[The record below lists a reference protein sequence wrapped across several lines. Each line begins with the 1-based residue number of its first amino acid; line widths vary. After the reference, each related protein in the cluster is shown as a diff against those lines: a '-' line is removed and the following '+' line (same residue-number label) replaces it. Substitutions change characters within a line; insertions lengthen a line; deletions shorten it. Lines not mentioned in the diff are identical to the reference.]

1 MIRHDETGAIIIV
14 PITFLATC
22 KDCEANVG
30 MTGEWCML
38 LHVRGS
44 SFEWHKPLSGMQTK
58 PDDTWTV
65 PLCSACH
72 RKQLENPHDQKAK
85 SELGRMRLLGR
96 LGEKRI
102 SDGNTLWCYCAP
114 LFRRRASA
122 NHTIRWVGGAQG
134 HCFWRGKFFVRH
146 FRLTGQDVTISRE

>member
-1 MIRHDETGAIIIV
+1 MRYPGGFKPLHSIAAQVLHLIGQWMIRHDETGAITIV

-30 MTGEWCML
+30 MMGEWCML

-72 RKQLENPHDQKAK
+72 RKQLENPHAK
-85 SELGRMRLLGR
+85 SQIGTRPNAFARP
-96 LGEKRI
+96 
-102 SDGNTLWCYCAP
+102 T
-114 LFRRRASA
+114 RRKA
-122 NHTIRWVGGAQG
+122 NIR
-134 HCFWRGKFFVRH
+134 
-146 FRLTGQDVTISRE
+146 REYAL